1 MTVAKIKTA
10 TTYLGTGFKFYDIIV
25 ILVIILQILHL
36 LHAVLL
42 RLEVGGLVTKI
53 TALAE
58 LLEAVVAALTA
69 AAGGADLNDRVIGCI
84 LTSPG
89 PGARPLCLFAPLTPV
104 PSPPGVRSF
113 AAGALAKSVRQQV
126 LSPEVHD
133 GVVKQNILSALKLA
147 LQLLGFAQIATEFFA
162 NGSNF

>member
-69 AAGGADLNDRVIGCI
+69 AAGGADLNDRVIGGV

-104 PSPPGVRSF
+104 PSPPGVGSF
-113 AAGALAKSVRQQV
+113 AAGALTEGVRQQV

-147 LQLLGFAQIATEFFA
+147 LQLLGFAQIATELFA